1 MHARRGALVAA
12 GLIVALAFIANVGS
26 AMAPGRAAGRIY
38 GDGELWA
45 TFVTTDL
52 GPGPDRSFNLLYAF
66 PGTGLISITDSVPG
80 DVDYRGGR
88 WQVFAV
94 TFTGIEPTQ
103 FTNDADVLHHAA
115 LGHLSISAEPVRYV
129 SCPLFSL

>member
-1 MHARRGALVAA
+1 MHARSGALVAV
-12 GLIVALAFIANVGS
+12 GLVVALAFIANVGS

-45 TFVTTDL
+45 TFVTTGL
-52 GPGPDRSFNLLYAF
+52 KAGPEGSFNLLYSF
-66 PGTGLISITDSVPG
+66 PGTGLISVTDSVPG

-88 WQVFAV
+88 WRVFAV

-115 LGHLSISAEPVRYV
+115 LGHLLISAEPVSYV
-129 SCPLFSL
+129 SCPLFRL